1 MTPTQTKPTNLT
13 ALLNLVAAARATQED
28 GLSRDSYIVAQA
40 HKLATDGTVDALMA
54 ERDELLAALKRIES
68 LAVRSPQLRQIAG
81 DAIANVE
88 GK

>member
-1 MTPTQTKPTNLT
+1 
-13 ALLNLVAAARATQED
+13 
-28 GLSRDSYIVAQA
+28 
-40 HKLATDGTVDALMA
+40 MA